1 MPAKSPEALE
11 RKNAKRR
18 ARYAKANPP
27 PANTPSSPGIKLRL
41 FFRPHQRQMSKSELR
56 DMYANAAANTAK
68 KG

>member
-1 MPAKSPEALE
+1 MPVKSPEAIE

-18 ARYAKANPP
+18 ARYAKANLP
-27 PANTPSSPGIKLRL
+27 PANATVSCNKL
-41 FFRPHQRQMSKSELR
+41 FFRPHQREMSKSELR